1 MYVEIGL
8 PAKTENESDEINI
21 EEQLALTL
29 KNLQKLEIIDIDN
42 NLLSYSAIMM
52 DPAYVHVDSD
62 LESLKTLLKSELEMH
77 QIYSIGRYGDWKY
90 CSIEDSMIDA
100 LELSEKLMKQ

>member
-1 MYVEIGL
+1 
-8 PAKTENESDEINI
+8 
-21 EEQLALTL
+21 
-29 KNLQKLEIIDIDN
+29 
-42 NLLSYSAIMM
+42 MM